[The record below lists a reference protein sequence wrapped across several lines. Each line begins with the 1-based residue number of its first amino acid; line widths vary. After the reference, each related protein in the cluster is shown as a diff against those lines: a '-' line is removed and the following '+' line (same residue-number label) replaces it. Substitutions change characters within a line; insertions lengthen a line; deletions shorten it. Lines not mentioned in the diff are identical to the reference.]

1 MLDVKFLLGLL
12 LSCPNERL
20 WFGCAPDVVRRY
32 PLGTCYVLIYLMR
45 ACDMNTSCKLGP
57 SECTEAAVGRLQV

>member
-1 MLDVKFLLGLL
+1 MLDVKFLLVLL
-12 LSCPNERL
+12 LSCPKERP

-32 PLGTCYVLIYLMR
+32 PVGTRNIFIYLVQ
-45 ACDMNTSCKLGP
+45 ACDMNANRKLGP